1 MYGPII
7 HVVRRISWSRGLAM
21 RIVLLGRKERKEGGK
36 GGRRTEREGKAGG
49 KREIDPCCGGNGG
62 ESRCCTGARL
72 VRSRHSPETPCMY
85 QVHRCAVPSH
95 ARCYVVFESI
105 STTLSSEKSGT
116 SNVQTWDV
124 DAIPHGA
131 F

>member
-1 MYGPII
+1 
-7 HVVRRISWSRGLAM
+7 M
-21 RIVLLGRKERKEGGK
+21 RGK
-36 GGRRTEREGKAGG
+36 GKPGERGRLIRVVEGMVGEVDAALGG
-49 KREIDPCCGGNGG
+49 L
-62 ESRCCTGARL
+62 L
-72 VRSRHSPETPCMY
+72 VRSWHSPETPCMY

-116 SNVQTWDV
+116 SNVETWDV